1 MTDLKFEKSSYCG
14 NGACVEMDIASTP
27 DVVMRDGKNPAGP
40 TLTFGR
46 EQWLA
51 FVAGCEAGEFGPVP
65 QR

>member
-1 MTDLKFEKSSYCG
+1 MSELTFAKSSFCG
-14 NGACVEMDIASTP
+14 NGACVEMDIASTA

-40 TLTFGR
+40 MLTFGR